1 MKRVNFYMITEN
13 LVQNILID
21 PILNGADELCIS
33 AGYATPNMV
42 LYFISNIPDGYTIK
56 LHLIVGMI
64 QDNGISLSVHEG
76 FKDLIANLPNTKIS
90 QFECSYVYKNA
101 PVCANM
107 FIWKKQGVPFCAFG
121 GSANFTQSSFY
132 LGKREV
138 MFEINASEAM
148 QYYNSFIPDTIY
160 ATHSE
165 IEEFV
170 VIYSTHPILDA
181 EDDIASALESSDLP
195 RVNLSLLAKNGETG
209 TASGLN
215 WGQRKGREP
224 NQAYIPVSSKV
235 KKTGF
240 FPPPDTVFTALT
252 DDRKCLLLRIE
263 QQGDKAIATPTN
275 NSLLGEYIRNRI
287 GLSNGQYVWRKD
299 LERYGR
305 TDVTF
310 YKLDENQYFMDFGV

>member
-1 MKRVNFYMITEN
+1 MITEN
-13 LVQNILID
+13 LVQSILID
-21 PILNGADELCIS
+21 PILKGADELYIS
-33 AGYATPNMV
+33 TGYATPNMV
-42 LYFISNIPDGYTIK
+42 LYFISCIPDGYTIK
-56 LHLIVGMI
+56 LHLIVGMT
-64 QDNGISLSVHEG
+64 QNNGISLSVHEG
-76 FKDLIANLPNTKIS
+76 FKDLIANLPSKKIS
-90 QFECSYVYKNA
+90 QFECSYVYKNT
-101 PVCANM
+101 PVGANM
-107 FIWKKQGVPFCAFG
+107 YIWKKQDIPFLAFG

-132 LGKREV
+132 LGKREI
-138 MFEINASEAM
+138 MFEINADESI

-160 ATHSE
+160 AKHCE
-165 IEEFV
+165 IEEHII
-170 VIYSTHPILDA
+170 IYSTHPILDA
-181 EDDIASALESSDLP
+181 EDDIKNALESSDLP
-195 RVNLSLLAKNGETG
+195 RVKLSLLTKNGETG
-209 TASGLN
+209 TASGVN

-224 NQAYIPVSSKV
+224 NQAYIHVSSKV

-263 QQGDKAIATPTN
+263 QQGDKAITTPSN

-299 LERYGR
+299 LENYGR